1 MISFHCST
9 SNLHLSLSLSLFLSL
24 TFHILVFFYFFFFS
38 SSSSFYFQGRVSV
51 RLLVVID
58 SLRRN
63 ARSFVI
69 IKTPLQEEKD
79 AQTGSLERIPSIIR
93 VNPHGIVAVVVV

>member
-1 MISFHCST
+1 M
-9 SNLHLSLSLSLFLSL
+9 
-24 TFHILVFFYFFFFS
+24 
-38 SSSSFYFQGRVSV
+38 SV